1 MIDQPP
7 SDSHIKVIGVGGA
20 GGMVINRLI
29 DERIRGLDLL
39 VVDTAFQGLL
49 HSKAKLRVQL
59 GRNLLNG
66 LGTGGEI
73 EQGKIA
79 AEASTDDLYEV
90 LRAADTVCL
99 VAGMGGGTGG
109 GASPVIARVA
119 REHAT
124 RIIGIASRPFTFE
137 GSWRQRA
144 ADESLARLR
153 DQVDELIEFDNN
165 RLLRLAGKAPDP
177 QRVYDLAAGV
187 LAWQVI
193 THVV

>member
-1 MIDQPP
+1 MSAPP
-7 SDSHIKVIGVGGA
+7 DSHIKVIGVGGA
-20 GGMVINRLI
+20 GGSVINRLI
-29 DERIRGLDLL
+29 AEGVRGLDLL
-39 VVDTAFQGLL
+39 VVDTALPGLL

-79 AEASTDDLYEV
+79 AEASTDDLLEMV
-90 LRAADTVCL
+90 RATDTICL

-119 REHAT
+119 REHDAK
-124 RIIGIASRPFTFE
+124 IIGVVSRPFTFE
-137 GSWRQRA
+137 GNWRQRA
-144 ADESLARLR
+144 AEQSIARLR
-153 DQVDELIEFDNN
+153 DQVDHLIEFDNN
-165 RLLRLAGKAPDP
+165 RLLRLAGKTPDQ
-177 QRVYDLAAGV
+177 QRVFDLAAGV

>member
-1 MIDQPP
+1 MTDRQS
-7 SDSHIKVIGVGGA
+7 SDSHIQVVGVGGA
-20 GGMVINRLI
+20 GGLVINRLI

-119 REHAT
+119 REHT
-124 RIIGIASRPFTFE
+124 NRIIGIASRPFTFE
-137 GSWRQRA
+137 GSFRQRA
-144 ADESLARLR
+144 AVESLARLR
-153 DQVDELIEFDNN
+153 DQVDELFEFDNN
-165 RLLRLAGKAPDP
+165 RLLRLAGKTPD
-177 QRVYDLAAGV
+177 QRRAFDLATGV
-187 LAWQVI
+187 LTWQVI
-193 THVV
+193 THIV